1 MLLQVVIKKT
11 KQNKNK
17 EDDEKEIQ
25 EVAAGLAAAKG
36 ISVDAAKLAV

>member
-1 MLLQVVIKKT
+1 MLLQVVIKK
-11 KQNKNK
+11 QNK

-25 EVAAGLAAAKG
+25 EVAASPAAAKG